1 MSELNRM
8 KLKQHGSA
16 VMMYDE
22 YPANAA
28 WLNMLQ
34 MLSGCAA
41 VQIPRRHLCF
51 MVNVVAFGT
60 HAPRIH

>member
-41 VQIPRRHLCF
+41 VQISLLYGECCSVWDTRT
-51 MVNVVAFGT
+51 T
-60 HAPRIH
+60 HSLTH

>member
-1 MSELNRM
+1 MSEMNHM

-28 WLNMLQ
+28 WLKP
-34 MLSGCAA
+34 
-41 VQIPRRHLCF
+41 QIL
-51 MVNVVAFGT
+51 GT
-60 HAPRIH
+60 ETRFLLYGECCRLWDMHMTRSLLAH